1 VVSHQGDI
9 IILNV
14 YTTNDRPSE
23 YMKLNKMIELQ
34 GEIDKSTVTV
44 GDFNALP
51 SITDKTCR

>member
-1 VVSHQGDI
+1 
-9 IILNV
+9 
-14 YTTNDRPSE
+14 
-23 YMKLNKMIELQ
+23 MKLNKMIELQ